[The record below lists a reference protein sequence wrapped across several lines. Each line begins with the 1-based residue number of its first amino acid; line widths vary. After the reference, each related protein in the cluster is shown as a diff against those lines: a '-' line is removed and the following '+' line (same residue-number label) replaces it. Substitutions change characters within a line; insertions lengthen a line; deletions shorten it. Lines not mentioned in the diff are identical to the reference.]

1 MKRVLSVFLCAVIFV
16 GIGVLKTEA
25 LGTSAEAHV
34 LLDADNGIVL
44 SENNKDKKMKMA
56 STTKIMTAL
65 IALEYAAKDNK
76 TVTFTKDMVAEGSSM
91 YLRIG
96 DKVKLTDLAAG
107 MMMASGNDAANAIA
121 LTISGSFEEFAELM
135 NERAD
140 KIGMKNTNFVTPSG
154 LDDDNHYST
163 AFDMAL
169 LMAEAMNN
177 QSFLSLSSASE
188 KTVNFVYPEDK
199 VSVYQNHNRLLKM
212 YKSCTGGKTGF
223 TKAAGRCLVT
233 SAEKDGIRLIA
244 VTLNAP
250 DDWNDHISLYEY
262 GFSSYLTADFDDRNM
277 VFEIPLTGSEESF
290 VTASVDEA
298 MAFKV
303 PANRI
308 KDIEKNIFLP
318 QFVFA
323 PVNEGDI
330 VGKITYTLDGRELAK
345 TYIRA
350 NSTVMEKKQKG
361 FFSRLFSLIFNR
373 E

>member
-1 MKRVLSVFLCAVIFV
+1 MKRVLSVFLCAAVILSL
-16 GIGVLKTEA
+16 GVFNSQA
-25 LGTSAEAHV
+25 MGTSAEAHV
-34 LLDADNGIVL
+34 LFDADSGIVL

-65 IALEYAAKDNK
+65 IALEYASKDNK
-76 TVTFTKDMVAEGSSM
+76 TVTFTKEMIAEGSSM

-107 MMMASGNDAANAIA
+107 MMMASGNDAANAVA
-121 LTISGSFEEFAELM
+121 LTISDSYEDFAHIMNKRAEE
-135 NERAD
+135 
-140 KIGMKNTNFVTPSG
+140 IGMKNTHFVTPSG

-163 AFDMAL
+163 AYDMAL

-177 QSFLSLSSASE
+177 QSFLSLTSCQS

-199 VSVYQNHNRLLKM
+199 VATYQNHNRLLRM
-212 YKSCTGGKTGF
+212 LKSCTGGKTGF

-233 SAEKDGIRLIA
+233 SAEDDGVRLIA

-262 GFSSYLTADFDDRNM
+262 GFSSYTLVGFDDRNE
-277 VFEIPLTGSEESF
+277 VFDVALSGAEESF
-290 VTASVDEA
+290 VTASVDEV

-318 QFVFA
+318 DFVFA

-330 VGKITYTLDGRELAK
+330 LGKITYTLDGRELSK
-345 TYIRA
+345 TYIKA
-350 NSTVMEKKQKG
+350 NSTVNEKKQRG
-361 FFSRLFSLIFNR
+361 FFSWLFSLIFNR